1 MTLPEKDRWGR
12 IPGMCHRPEGKI
24 YRKGWYYKGEFI
36 ATELREAYKIL
47 RERLKDGKND
57 I

>member
-1 MTLPEKDRWGR
+1 MTLPEKDHWGR
-12 IPGMCHRPEGKI
+12 IPGMVHRAEGKI
-24 YRKGWYYKGEFI
+24 CRKGWYYKGEFI